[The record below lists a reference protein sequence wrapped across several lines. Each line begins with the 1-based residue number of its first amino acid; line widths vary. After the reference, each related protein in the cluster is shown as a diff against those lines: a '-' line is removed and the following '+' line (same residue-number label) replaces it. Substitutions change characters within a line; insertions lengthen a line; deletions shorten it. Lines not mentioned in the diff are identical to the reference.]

1 MANWV
6 KEQERIDAERA
17 EAEASFKYK
26 TFDMGDT
33 IESQQNEEDKE
44 LEEFL
49 STENEFKS
57 ETEGPT
63 NATDDPMAKYFA
75 LGNLFVTFKEG

>member
-1 MANWV
+1 
-6 KEQERIDAERA
+6 
-17 EAEASFKYK
+17 
-26 TFDMGDT
+26 MGDT
-33 IESQQNEEDKE
+33 IESQQNEENKE

-49 STENEFKS
+49 STDNEFKS

-75 LGNLFVTFKEG
+75 LGNLFVTFLKKARVFIIQKIIQIKMNERES

>member
-1 MANWV
+1 MRQSLTSCQVTKDSQSTLELLRYILANWV

-33 IESQQNEEDKE
+33 IESQQNEEDK
-44 LEEFL
+44 
-49 STENEFKS
+49 
-57 ETEGPT
+57 
-63 NATDDPMAKYFA
+63 
-75 LGNLFVTFKEG
+75 NLNSS